1 MYWMTDQ
8 IAQYYIFTDFLE
20 SVKITPINYDV
31 DDLLTITKQTLGP
44 QFMFKKKK
52 GDSSMVVG
60 IQVLSKF
67 RIKNVFVWNI
77 DIWELI
83 LLIFKKFY

>member
-20 SVKITPINYDV
+20 SVKITPINYDA

-44 QFMFKKKK
+44 QFMFKKK

>member
-20 SVKITPINYDV
+20 SVKITPINYDA

-44 QFMFKKKK
+44 QFMFKKKRGLFNGG
-52 GDSSMVVG
+52 GDSSAFKISNQKCICLKYWHLRVN
-60 IQVLSKF
+60 F
-67 RIKNVFVWNI
+67 I
-77 DIWELI
+77 D
-83 LLIFKKFY
+83 F

>member
-1 MYWMTDQ
+1 MLQTRSQLMYWMTDQ

-20 SVKITPINYDV
+20 SVKITPINYDA

-52 GDSSMVVG
+52 RGLFNGGGDSSA
-60 IQVLSKF
+60 
-67 RIKNVFVWNI
+67 
-77 DIWELI
+77 
-83 LLIFKKFY
+83 FKISNQKCICLKY

>member
-20 SVKITPINYDV
+20 SVKITPINYDA

-83 LLIFKKFY
+83 LLIF